1 MAATREIQKVTAP
14 KSRRLLVLKLL
25 LLLFGC
31 LVGLV
36 LAEVGLRVVERV
48 KSRDP
53 GAISEK
59 FLLKDQKLQ
68 RRIAPNAPGHDANGF
83 RNDAVPA
90 NAEIVALGDSQT
102 WGINA
107 DRREA
112 WPQALGK
119 ISKRT
124 VYNMGIG
131 GYGPLQYWALTD
143 EALSLSPKVMV
154 IGVYLGNDLYDAY
167 SLAYGSDVYS
177 DLREPG
183 ASSELLSN
191 TIAPRADALLEEEK
205 NFQHDFGREPNAWGM
220 WLSGHT
226 AVGRLLAGSG
236 WWPGSGDVWFE
247 ASKAWAKAHPEHGAV
262 YDEANVRTVL
272 TTAYR
277 LTALDLDDPHIAE
290 GLRITGVVLRR
301 IKGQLDG
308 ASVKLL
314 VVLLPTKESV
324 FANAAGSRQRD
335 PVYERLVSMESRAR
349 SALIAECEGAGIQY
363 VDALPPLAQAVRRG
377 EQVYPTSMESHP
389 TPKGY
394 EVIAL
399 TAYEKLQHPGW

>member
-1 MAATREIQKVTAP
+1 
-14 KSRRLLVLKLL
+14 
-25 LLLFGC
+25 
-31 LVGLV
+31 LV
-36 LAEVGLRVVERV
+36 LAEEGLRVAERL
-48 KSRDP
+48 KARDRE
-53 GAISEK
+53 ALSEK
-59 FLLKDQKLQ
+59 LLLKDPKLQ
-68 RRIAPNAPGHDANGF
+68 HRIAPNAPGHDANGF

-90 NAEIVALGDSQT
+90 NVEIVALGDSQT
-102 WGINA
+102 WGINGERSA
-107 DRREA
+107 A
-112 WPQALGK
+112 WPQVLGK
-119 ISKRT
+119 ISERT

-131 GYGPLQYWALTD
+131 GYGPLQYWVLTD
-143 EALSLSPKVMV
+143 KALSLSPKVMV
-154 IGVYLGNDLYDAY
+154 IGVYLGNDVYDAY

-177 DLREPG
+177 DLRNPG
-183 ASSELLSN
+183 ASAELLSD
-191 TIAPRADALLEEEK
+191 TIAPRANTLWEEEK
-205 NFQHDFGREPNAWGM
+205 NFQHDFGREPDGWGM

-226 AVGRLLAGSG
+226 AIGRLLVRSG
-236 WWPGSGDVWFE
+236 WCSRSGDVWFE

-290 GLRITGVVLRR
+290 GLRITDVVLQR
-301 IKGQLDG
+301 IKGQSDD

-349 SALIAECEGAGIQY
+349 SALVAQCEGVDIQY

-377 EQVYPTSMESHP
+377 EQVYPTSTESHP

-399 TAYEKLQHPGW
+399 TAYETLKHLGW

>member
-1 MAATREIQKVTAP
+1 MAATYEITKAIAP
-14 KSRRLLVLKLL
+14 KSRRFLLLKLL
-25 LLLFGC
+25 LPLFGC

-36 LAEVGLRVVERV
+36 LAEVGLRIAERI
-48 KSRDP
+48 SARDQE
-53 GAISEK
+53 AFSEK
-59 FLLKDQKLQ
+59 FLLNDPKLQ
-68 RRIAPNAPGHDANGF
+68 RRVAPNAPGHDANGF
-83 RNDAVPA
+83 RNDKVPA

-107 DRREA
+107 DRSEA
-112 WPQALGK
+112 WPQVLGK

-124 VYNMGIG
+124 VYNMGFG
-131 GYGPLQYWALTD
+131 GYGPVQYWVLTD
-143 EALSLSPKVMV
+143 KALSLSPKVIV
-154 IGVYLGNDLYDAY
+154 IGIYLGNDLYDSY

-183 ASSELLSN
+183 ASGDLLSN
-191 TIAPRADALLEEEK
+191 TIRPRAEALWEEEK
-205 NFQHDFGREPNAWGM
+205 NFQHDFGRESSAWGM

-226 AVGRLLAGSG
+226 AVGRLLARSG
-236 WWPGSGDVWFE
+236 WWPRSSDVWFE
-247 ASKAWAKAHPEHGAV
+247 ASKAWAQAHPEHGAV
-262 YDEANVRTVL
+262 YDESNVRTVL

-277 LTALDLDDPHIAE
+277 LTALDLDDSHIAE
-290 GLRITGVVLRR
+290 GLRISGVMLRR
-301 IKGQLDG
+301 MKGQSDG
-308 ASVKLL
+308 AGVKLL

-349 SALIAECEGAGIQY
+349 SALIAQCEAAGIQY
-363 VDALPPLAQAVRRG
+363 VDALPALAQAVRRG
-377 EQVYPTSMESHP
+377 EQVYPTSTESHP

-399 TAYEKLQHPGW
+399 TADDKLKHVGW

>member
-1 MAATREIQKVTAP
+1 MKY
-14 KSRRLLVLKLL
+14 KSNSAKNPRLLVLKLL
-25 LLLFGC
+25 LPLFGC

-36 LAEVGLRVVERV
+36 LAEVGLRVAERV
-48 KSRDP
+48 KSRDRE
-53 GAISEK
+53 AFSEK
-59 FLLKDQKLQ
+59 FLLKDPKLQ
-68 RRIAPNAPGHDANGF
+68 SRIAPNAPGHDANGF

-90 NAEIVALGDSQT
+90 NAEIVTLGDSQT
-102 WGINA
+102 WGING
-107 DRREA
+107 DRSEA
-112 WPQALGK
+112 WPQMLGK

-143 EALSLSPKVMV
+143 KALSLSPKVIV
-154 IGVYLGNDLYDAY
+154 IGIYLGNDLYDAY
-167 SLAYGSDVYS
+167 SLCYGSDVYS

-183 ASSELLSN
+183 ASGDLLCN
-191 TIAPRADALLEEEK
+191 TIAPRADALWEEEK
-205 NFQHDFGREPNAWGM
+205 NFQHDFGGRPNAWGM

-226 AVGRLLAGSG
+226 AVGRLLVGYG
-236 WWPGSGDVWFE
+236 WWPCSSDVWFE
-247 ASKAWAKAHPEHGAV
+247 ASKAWAKAHPEHSAV
-262 YDEANVRTVL
+262 YDEASVRTVL

-301 IKGQLDG
+301 IKGQSDR

-349 SALIAECEGAGIQY
+349 SALIAQCEGADIKY
-363 VDALPPLAQAVRRG
+363 VDALTPLAQAVRRG
-377 EQVYPTSMESHP
+377 EQVYPTSTESHP

-399 TAYEKLQHPGW
+399 TAYETLKHLGW

>member
-1 MAATREIQKVTAP
+1 MATTREIQKVTAP
-14 KSRRLLVLKLL
+14 KSRCLLVAKLL

-31 LVGLV
+31 FVGLV
-36 LAEVGLRVVERV
+36 LAEIGLRVAERL
-48 KSRDP
+48 KSRELE
-53 GAISEK
+53 AFSEK
-59 FLLKDQKLQ
+59 FLLKDPKLQ

-102 WGINA
+102 WGINGE
-107 DRREA
+107 RSEA
-112 WPQALGK
+112 WPQMLGK
-119 ISKRT
+119 ISQRT
-124 VYNMGIG
+124 VYNMGVG
-131 GYGPLQYWALTD
+131 AYGPLQYWALTD
-143 EALSLSPKVMV
+143 KALSLSPKVMV

-167 SLAYGSDVYS
+167 SLCYGSDVYS

-183 ASSELLSN
+183 ASGDLLCN
-191 TIAPRADALLEEEK
+191 TIAPRADALWEEQK
-205 NFQHDFGREPNAWGM
+205 NFQHNFGREPNLWGT

-226 AVGRLLAGSG
+226 AVGRLLARSG

-247 ASKAWAKAHPEHGAV
+247 ASKAWAEAHPEHGAV

-290 GLRITGVVLRR
+290 GLRITGVVLQR
-301 IKGQLDG
+301 IKGQSEG
-308 ASVKLL
+308 AGVKLL

-349 SALIAECEGAGIQY
+349 SALIAQCEGADIQY

-377 EQVYPTSMESHP
+377 EQVYPTSTESHP

-399 TAYEKLQHPGW
+399 TAYEKLKHLEW